1 MADLCKSDADHSRK
15 DRDELER
22 LRRCSGAVPSDPDT
36 RLLFARKLLDCER
49 ADDAILE
56 IRAVIAM
63 FPNQLEARKLL
74 EFAHELRLSGRT
86 ST

>member
-1 MADLCKSDADHSRK
+1 MADLSKCDADHARK

-22 LRRCSGAVPSDPDT
+22 LRRCSEAVPSDPDT
-36 RLLFARKLLDCER
+36 RLLFARKLLDCQR

-63 FPNQLEARKLL
+63 FPNHLEARKLL
-74 EFAHELRLSGRT
+74 ESAHQLRLLRRT
-86 ST
+86 SL

>member
-1 MADLCKSDADHSRK
+1 MADLCKPDADHARK

-36 RLLFARKLLDCER
+36 RLLFARKLLDCQQ

-63 FPNQLEARKLL
+63 FPNHLEARKLL
-74 EFAHELRLSGRT
+74 ESAHELRLLGRT
-86 ST
+86 SL